1 MIGGVWLVGV
11 CVAAVLPWVASTYW
25 LRLAN
30 NMGIM
35 VILTLGLDLIWGRAG
50 QLSFAQPAFFCIG
63 AYASALLSVNAGLN
77 VFLSIAL
84 ASLVSVAMAFVVGWP
99 SLRLKTHYFAL
110 ASFGVAEIVRLVAM
124 NWKSVTRGMDGITQI
139 PAPAIAGQTLSTE
152 SHFYYL
158 LLGII
163 TILAVGYRRL
173 LGSTYGR
180 ALTAVREGELA
191 ANVLGINIARL
202 KVLAFAL
209 SALFAGMAGGLYAHL
224 FSVISP
230 DVFSFEGVSV
240 PILLSLFIGGSGA
253 FTGVL
258 VGSGVVV
265 LLPEILRVFG
275 QWYLAVYGLG
285 ILMLMVFMPEG
296 VAGRMRRVWQERRIH
311 HSAAGT
317 KTLGRHAAD
326 GSPHLAHHGGH
337 GEGLRVEHLTKRFGG
352 LLAVNDVSLIIQP
365 GDIKSIIGPNG
376 AGKTTLL
383 NLVTGVYRPDAGSV
397 YFDGQSLLENPIHGI
412 ARRGILRTFQN
423 ARVWRDLS
431 VLDNVMVSLHGD
443 HRVSLFGV
451 LRGSR
456 RVARI
461 EDEMRERAEEA
472 LDFVGLGASA
482 ASPAASLP
490 YGHLRLLEVARCL
503 VARPKLILLDEPA
516 AGLNAQEVA
525 FLQDR
530 LQAVRRLGTA
540 VLIIE
545 HNMVFVMSI
554 SDQVIVISNGR
565 KIAEASPGEIQRDPA
580 VIEAYLG
587 EDVDL
592 AAR

>member
-1 MIGGVWLVGV
+1 
-11 CVAAVLPWVASTYW
+11 
-25 LRLAN
+25 
-30 NMGIM
+30 
-35 VILTLGLDLIWGRAG
+35 
-50 QLSFAQPAFFCIG
+50 
-63 AYASALLSVNAGLN
+63 
-77 VFLSIAL
+77 
-84 ASLVSVAMAFVVGWP
+84 
-99 SLRLKTHYFAL
+99 
-110 ASFGVAEIVRLVAM
+110 M

-139 PAPAIAGQTLSTE
+139 PAPAIAGQTLSGE
-152 SHFYYL
+152 SQFYYL
-158 LLGII
+158 LLGVIAI
-163 TILAVGYRRL
+163 FAVGYRRL
-173 LGSTYGR
+173 LRSTYGR
-180 ALTAVREGELA
+180 AFTAVRDGELA
-191 ANVLGINIARL
+191 ANVLGVNIARL
-202 KVLAFAL
+202 KVLAFGL
-209 SALFAGMAGGLYAHL
+209 SALFAGTAGGLYAHL

-253 FTGVL
+253 VAGAL

-265 LLPEILRVFG
+265 LLPEVLRIVG
-275 QWYLAVYGLG
+275 QWYLAVYGMG

-296 VAGRMRRVWQERRIH
+296 IAGRVRRVWQERGLRH
-311 HSAAGT
+311 NAAAT
-317 KTLGRHAAD
+317 KTLGRHAPGD
-326 GSPHLAHHGGH
+326 
-337 GEGLRVEHLTKRFGG
+337 GLRLARNGRHGDGLSVEHLTKRFGG
-352 LLAVNDVSLIIQP
+352 LLAVNDVSFIIQP

-397 YFDGQSLLENPIHGI
+397 FFEGRSLLDSPVHGI

-431 VLDNVMVSLHGD
+431 VLDNVMVSLHGE
-443 HRVSLFGV
+443 HRVSLLGV
-451 LRGSR
+451 LGGSR
-456 RVARI
+456 RAARI

-482 ASPAASLP
+482 ALPAASLP

-525 FLQDR
+525 FLKDR
-530 LQAVRRLGTA
+530 LQAVRRLGAA
-540 VLIIE
+540 VLVIE

-565 KIAEASPGEIQRDPA
+565 KIAEASPGEVQRDAA